1 LIKEGIKVNEEVK
14 ELPEILENTIFISD
28 IKATTK
34 DGVLAELSDVLV
46 ERGAI
51 TKEARNAI
59 FTALKE
65 REEKMSTGMQ
75 YGIAIPHAKSDLV
88 SSLITMI
95 AISPNGVDFDSLDG
109 DLSTIF
115 VGTLSPTADTNS
127 HIKFL
132 AEVSRNLSSKKI
144 REKLLAAKNL
154 EEMKAAICGE

>member
-1 LIKEGIKVNEEVK
+1 MNEEVK
-14 ELPEILENTIFISD
+14 ELPEILENTIFIPAL
-28 IKATTK
+28 KATTK
-34 DGVLAELSDVLV
+34 EDVLAELSDTLV
-46 ERGAI
+46 ECGAI
-51 TKEARNAI
+51 SKEARNSICA
-59 FTALKE
+59 ALKE

-95 AISPNGVDFDSLDG
+95 AISSNGVDFDSLDG

-115 VGTLSPTADTNS
+115 VATLSPTADTNS

-144 REKLLAAKNL
+144 REMLLSAKNL
-154 EEMKAAICGE
+154 QEMKAAICGE

>member
-1 LIKEGIKVNEEVK
+1 MNEEVK
-14 ELPEILENTIFISD
+14 ELPEILENTIFIPAL
-28 IKATTK
+28 KATTK
-34 DGVLAELSDVLV
+34 DGVLAELSDTLV

-51 TKEARNAI
+51 SSDARNSIYA
-59 FTALKE
+59 ALKE

-115 VGTLSPTADTNS
+115 VATLSPTADTNS